1 MVRVIWNQRLDFP
14 EKILETFLMIELET
28 AKGLQIE
35 NMQILNNGLLDNLQ
49 YLETLLVAI
58 ALQKNVN
65 ESKVKLLIIKENF
78 LHIFLH

>member
-1 MVRVIWNQRLDFP
+1 
-14 EKILETFLMIELET
+14 MIELET